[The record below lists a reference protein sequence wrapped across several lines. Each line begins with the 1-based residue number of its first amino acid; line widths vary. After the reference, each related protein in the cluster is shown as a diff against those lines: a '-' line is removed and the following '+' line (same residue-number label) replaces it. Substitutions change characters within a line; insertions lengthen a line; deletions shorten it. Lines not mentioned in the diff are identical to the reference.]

1 MAKIEKA
8 DFNSQGDVG
17 QNIIW
22 DGPLSQE
29 GRPHGQ
35 GSSSGITGMKLKL
48 AATPYSAG
56 PITMKAQAKE
66 GGSL

>member
-17 QNIIW
+17 QNTIW
-22 DGPLSQE
+22 DGPLSQV
-29 GRPHGQ
+29 GRPHGV

-48 AATPYSAG
+48 ASTPYSAG

-66 GGSL
+66 GGSI

>member
-1 MAKIEKA
+1 MAKIKNA

-17 QNIIW
+17 QNTIW
-22 DGPLSQE
+22 DGPLSQQ
-29 GRPHGQ
+29 GRPHGK